1 MNMLISTRKQLAL
14 AVGSAVI
21 AALPM
26 GAVAQGAAGRT
37 TRVDREDRQSERH
50 GALGHGSALFSDSGS
65 SAVGPAAASPSP
77 PVCPPTTV

>member
-26 GAVAQGAAGRT
+26 GALAQGAAGRT
-37 TRVDREDRQSERH
+37 MLMDREDRQAERH

-65 SAVGPAAASPSP
+65 SAVSPAAASPSL

>member
-26 GAVAQGAAGRT
+26 GALAQGRLA
-37 TRVDREDRQSERH
+37 ERRWWAEKT
-50 GALGHGSALFSDSGS
+50 GNQNVMARSVMGQRCSAIQ
-65 SAVGPAAASPSP
+65 V
-77 PVCPPTTV
+77 VQR